1 MRLLWGSRIF
11 FALIASSLA
20 AQQPANSS
28 TKFYPAHRLGAANTS
43 KVAMDTSSSSMAMPQ
58 VAPIFVED
66 DKSSTS
72 VVVANDSAIPA
83 GATVSVFSLSGQKV
97 GGKYLMLAPNEK
109 QEVSLQSLLIDAQPA
124 TSIGSVLVEQDA
136 NLKGMTVISQALITS
151 RREPTSYVDEELAMP
166 STSGSSVLR
175 GVADE
180 AIGTALLAVTNVEM
194 TPQHVTLRCL
204 SEKGEQP
211 PVTTSIGAMETL
223 LFSSCSGRTVANL
236 DAYLQDVGNQQA
248 DRVEAYELTNDGGP
262 GTIAAFGL
270 APHSRGHGSVFSAI
284 PFTDPELINSPNLT
298 FAGVPFGTQP
308 TLPDG
313 VYTPRISLSNFALT
327 PAHVTVS
334 IATTQQTEASASS
347 STGNQPARRALRSLT
362 IAPRHTV
369 EFTLEDAA
377 SQSGLLQSLLIDTD
391 KNPGEVECKV
401 VSRSDGTLYEIELL
415 GKDRLD
421 ENNGGIHPWSVEDDY
436 ESHLLLFN
444 YSAQPQKFDVA
455 ISNGAILW
463 DKKYSLAPN
472 ETREISFNELIQD
485 KVPDDKG
492 QILSPDRPF
501 GVVDWMVPDSGNA
514 TGRLMVTSRSNGMA
528 RNFSCGKYTILCGLD
543 FVDMG
548 NGVFDILSGASE
560 YPWEAI
566 PLFCMNYSPQCTG
579 GSSASSGSASLTWTI
594 SPSSVIKPSSP
605 SQLTAPS
612 PLVTGVAPG
621 AGTGNVEAAAGM
633 CWAYGSG
640 PAQVPPSVYFTPQLT
655 SILQGSSATVTVNVN
670 YGQTTSPSPVTLTL
684 ATTSGAGAAIF
695 VPGGSGTIAPGG
707 ASTAITATTTVT
719 IQGVTASSTANN
731 ITLTAYYPNGDS
743 PFELVQQAFS
753 VVLPAVAPNI
763 KSNTNNNNDVVG
775 DTQNVVVGQQI
786 VLTEDVPSPQ
796 NQQIQSRSWT
806 VTSGT
811 AVAGFS
817 GSVNSGTV
825 ATLQRNSNT
834 SSYTLYWTS
843 SGDPLTV
850 TYNYTLTNGQT
861 SPSVTA
867 TFNVTGPSGV
877 AVAPVG
883 QEFFVGNNPPAMNWG
898 IQFNATASPPSGY
911 PGNFSWIQII
921 QSVVDTSI
929 YSDGSPVVCTG
940 GPGFDAGE
948 TPTYPYATGLSAED
962 GPSDPLTVPP
972 ELNQTEEQSSASMQM
987 YLMWN
992 PGIGSGSS
1000 ASIPVPLG
1008 SIPWNTAGDVVWT
1021 SATQA
1026 WQKKAGASNA
1036 TTNGTFVPSATYPTW
1051 TSPVTPQTISATCKE
1066 Q

>member
-1 MRLLWGSRIF
+1 
-11 FALIASSLA
+11 
-20 AQQPANSS
+20 
-28 TKFYPAHRLGAANTS
+28 
-43 KVAMDTSSSSMAMPQ
+43 MAMPQ

-347 STGNQPARRALRSLT
+347 STGNQPARRSLRSLT

-391 KNPGEVECKV
+391 KNPGEVEGKV

-421 ENNGGIHPWSVEDDY
+421 ENNGGIHPWSVEDDN

-594 SPSSVIKPSSP
+594 SPSSVIRPSSP

-806 VTSGT
+806 VTSGIAVGGYPT
-811 AVAGFS
+811 APSISITS
-817 GSVNSGTV
+817 GSVSLTPI
-825 ATLQRNSNT
+825 
-834 SSYTLYWTS
+834 SSTCSASPSCTLYWVAPGTS
-843 SGDPLTV
+843 LTV
-850 TYNYTLTNGQT
+850 TYAYTLTNGQT
-861 SPSVTA
+861 SPTVSA
-867 TFNVTGPSGV
+867 TFNVQGPS
-877 AVAPVG
+877 AVSLTTPTISAVSIGLSPLEMG
-883 QEFFVGNNPPAMNWG
+883 MFVPPETSG
-898 IQFNATASPPSGY
+898 IEFNATLQQPQGANGNIVFVQTLNSYDYQYSTSGTC
-911 PGNFSWIQII
+911 PL
-921 QSVVDTSI
+921 QS
-929 YSDGSPVVCTG
+929 Y
-940 GPGFDAGE
+940 GPGFDGGY
-948 TPTYPYATGLSAED
+948 PTDESAVGATSYSTNDSPGVPLYSNATGVTASFSA
-962 GPSDPLTVPP
+962 T
-972 ELNQTEEQSSASMQM
+972 T
-987 YLMWN
+987 YLMWQ
-992 PGIGSGSS
+992 PSLTSS
-1000 ASIPVPLG
+1000 PVIPVPLG
-1008 SIPWNTAGDVVWT
+1008 YINWQWSGSAVQNGEVW
-1021 SATQA
+1021 SFKQPP
-1026 WQKKAGASNA
+1026 GSPIVSLFSPSSNYPP
-1036 TTNGTFVPSATYPTW
+1036 NGNIV
-1051 TSPVTPQTISATCKE
+1051 TISSTLPCNLHY
-1066 Q
+1066 